1 MWLKFP
7 SGEWVN
13 SDNVEMLTAN
23 ILSED
28 NYARIKPVRTNFITI
43 HFVDGQENCVD
54 IDPNIDPE
62 KVIDNIVNK
71 AFAMPNNTVLSAEL
85 LSDGTI
91 KELLMHGD
99 YLEQWLRKKEY
110 QKADSEKNEV

>member
-13 SDNVEMLTAN
+13 SDNVEMLTLYSSN
-23 ILSED
+23 LT
-28 NYARIKPVRTNFITI
+28 KPVQTNYITI

-54 IDPNIDPE
+54 IDPDIDPE

-85 LSDGTI
+85 LRDGTI

-99 YLEQWLRKKEY
+99 YFEQWLRRNHK
-110 QKADSEKNEV
+110 D